1 MKLKESEFVCCL
13 RCSDIY
19 QLSKTSYTLKKHLL
33 ALAIAAVPA
42 FAFAASGNTIN
53 FQGEVTDQTCAVSI
67 NGNAASPSVLLPT
80 VASSELAGAGSTAK
94 QTNFTIGV
102 TGCMAPTTV
111 AQAIDTVFVGN
122 QVTTSGNLG
131 NTGSATNVAL
141 QLLDPAAPAAPF
153 NLSGVNG
160 YAAPGLNLE
169 VGASAASH
177 DFAVQYISEQGGATP
192 GSVLGSVQ
200 YAVSYQ

>member
-1 MKLKESEFVCCL
+1 MTLKESEFVCCL
-13 RCSDIY
+13 RSGTFIN
-19 QLSKTSYTLKKHLL
+19 LSKTSYTLKKHLL

-53 FQGEVTDQTCAVSI
+53 FQGEVTDQTCAVAI
-67 NGNAASPSVLLPT
+67 NGNAASPTVLLPT
-80 VASSELAGAGSTAK
+80 VAASQLAAAGATAEP
-94 QTNFTIGV
+94 TNFTIGV

-111 AQAIDTVFVGN
+111 AQSINTVFVGN
-122 QVTTSGNLG
+122 QVTASGNLG
-131 NTGSATNVAL
+131 NTGTATKVAL

-177 DFAVQYISEQGGATP
+177 DFAVQYISEEGGATP